1 MEVVDT
7 IKYKQ
12 RKYDC
17 PYVLHLVL
25 GMKYSI
31 PKMGTSVPDKVF
43 NTKVKNGLKKDG
55 CKLVKTKLDL
65 DLIKNKC
72 DGYLELDHTPPTTIT
87 HVVAFLYNN
96 KANSIDFFDSYNKK
110 KIHILRVKNEKALDE
125 LFHNY
130 FEDEFTVR
138 NCFIIDYI

>member
-1 MEVVDT
+1 MEVHT
-7 IKYKQ
+7 IKYKK

-17 PYVLHLVL
+17 PYVLSLVL

-31 PKMGTSVPDKVF
+31 PKLGTSVPDNIF
-43 NTKVKNGLKKDG
+43 NTKVKKGLKKDG
-55 CKLVKTKLDL
+55 CKTVKTKLDMGIL
-65 DLIKNKC
+65 KC

-96 KANSIDFFDSYNKK
+96 KENSIDFFDSYNKK
-110 KIHILRVKNEKALDE
+110 KIHILRVKNEKDLDE

-138 NCFIIDYI
+138 NCFIIDYM